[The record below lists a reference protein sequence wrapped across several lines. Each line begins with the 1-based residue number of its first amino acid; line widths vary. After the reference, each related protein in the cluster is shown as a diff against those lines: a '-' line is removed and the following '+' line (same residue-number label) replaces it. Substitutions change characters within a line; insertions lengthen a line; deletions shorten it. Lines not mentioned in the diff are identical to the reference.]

1 MLTTPVR
8 SRTLNDKPDDNQGAI
23 EAARGIHVEARATS
37 NRTLAERLAAMR
49 PRLHRYCARMTGSV
63 IDGEDVLQDAL
74 LRALEA
80 CGDGREIA
88 NLDGYVFRIAHR
100 AALDHLRQRARRESK
115 MSNYDVNRVEHP
127 LAASDGRVALQ
138 ASLRAFIQLP
148 VSQRSCVVL
157 VDVLGH
163 SAEEVST
170 ITGSSVA
177 SVKAGLHRGRAR
189 LRELSLTS
197 DETPPLSA
205 EQTRL
210 LRAYAD
216 RLNAHDFDA
225 LREMLA
231 EEVLLEVVG
240 RATLRG
246 RSAVTN
252 TYFANYRETTNWHCV
267 PGLIEG
273 QPGLLIHDTAEADGP
288 PRYFILTEWRDGV
301 LFAARDFRHAA
312 YAAEAAVMGP
322 IG

>member
-1 MLTTPVR
+1 MSGAETT
-8 SRTLNDKPDDNQGAI
+8 
-23 EAARGIHVEARATS
+23 ATS

-80 CGDGREIA
+80 GGDGREIA

-100 AALDHLRQRARRESK
+100 AALDHLRQRARREAK
-115 MSNYDVNRVEHP
+115 MSNQDVNRVQDP
-127 LAASDGRVALQ
+127 LAASDGRVAVE
-138 ASLRAFIQLP
+138 ASLAAFMRLP

-170 ITGSSVA
+170 ITASSVVA
-177 SVKAGLHRGRAR
+177 VKATLHRGRAR
-189 LRELSLTS
+189 LRELSLTP
-197 DETPPLSA
+197 DEHPPLSA

-216 RLNAHDFDA
+216 RLNARDFDA

-231 EEVLLEVVG
+231 QQVLLEVVG

-246 RSAVTN
+246 RNAVTN
-252 TYFANYRETTNWHCV
+252 TYFGNYRETTDWHFV

-273 QPGLLIHDTAEADGP
+273 QPGLLVHDAAEPGGP

-312 YAAEAAVMGP
+312 YAAERAVMRP